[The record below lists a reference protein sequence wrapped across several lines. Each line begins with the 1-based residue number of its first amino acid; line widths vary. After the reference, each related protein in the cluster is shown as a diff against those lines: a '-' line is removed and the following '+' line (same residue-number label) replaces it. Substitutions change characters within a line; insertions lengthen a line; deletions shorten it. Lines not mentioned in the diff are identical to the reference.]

1 MSFFKPTTEGLIKE
15 MKTNSEELVTLA
27 DEFQKWLCTHPEDVK
42 IMCFY
47 ESKNMNINSLVCW
60 IKPG

>member
-15 MKTNSEELVTLA
+15 MKMNSEELVTLA
-27 DEFQKWLCTHPEDVK
+27 DEFQKWLRTHPEDVK

-47 ESKNMNINSLVCW
+47 EAKNSNIGSLVC
-60 IKPG
+60 